1 MNKDWVKVYSSAES
15 YKIMLVKGV
24 LEENNI
30 KSFEVNK
37 KDSSYSM
44 IGEIE
49 LYVQQDDSILANII
63 IEKNSL

>member
-1 MNKDWVKVYSSAES
+1 MNEDWIKVYTSDQV

-37 KDSSYSM
+37 KDSSYGM
-44 IGEIE
+44 IGEVE
-49 LYVQQDDSILANII
+49 LYVQQGDSILARFII
-63 IEKNSL
+63 QENSL